1 MAHSPPQP
9 DKINGSET
17 KTALHRTRLPFL
29 DLKVFSVSYFY
40 KPHRQP
46 APPLGLCGKTQTEK
60 IEKDFSIF
68 QFSGSLKDRL
78 KIVSIRYERV
88 LHILRQ
94 IPGSLMGSLA

>member
-29 DLKVFSVSYFY
+29 DLKVFSVSDFY
-40 KPHRQP
+40 KPDRQP

-60 IEKDFSIF
+60 IEKDFRDF
-68 QFSGSLKDRL
+68 QFYRSLVDRL
-78 KIVSIRYERV
+78 KIISNRYKRV
-88 LHILRQ
+88 LCDLRHFD
-94 IPGSLMGSLA
+94 GSLWGSLT